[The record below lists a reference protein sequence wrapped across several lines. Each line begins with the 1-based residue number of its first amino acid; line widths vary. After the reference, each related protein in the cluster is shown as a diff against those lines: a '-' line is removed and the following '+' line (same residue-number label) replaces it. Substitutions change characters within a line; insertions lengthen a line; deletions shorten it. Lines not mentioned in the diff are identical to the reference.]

1 MTLRLNS
8 GCTPEAL
15 QLVAGIKL
23 SLARMLQ
30 RDIERGADFI
40 SNFNCARADGS
51 TIVKGCSLAQWQLN
65 HDRLVAEAEE
75 LAGGK
80 LGI

>member
-1 MTLRLNS
+1 M
-8 GCTPEAL
+8 GEAL

-40 SNFNCARADGS
+40 SNFNCARADGG
-51 TIVKGCSLAQWQLN
+51 TIVKGCSLARWQLN

-75 LAGGK
+75 LVSDK
-80 LGI
+80 

>member
-1 MTLRLNS
+1 M
-8 GCTPEAL
+8 TPEAL
-15 QLVAGIKL
+15 TAGIKL

-40 SNFNCARADGS
+40 GNFNCVRADHS
-51 TIVKGCSLAQWQLN
+51 EIVWGCSLALWQLN

-75 LAGGK
+75 L
-80 LGI
+80 LGDR